1 MEKLLVAVP
10 SSLPGGLDA
19 EVSPHFGHCA
29 VYTLLEVA
37 NGCVYKVATLPN
49 VPHGAGKCMEPVAH
63 LAQKGVNTL
72 IASGIGLR
80 PLTGCSEL
88 NIEVFCSEGPRSVA
102 SVINDFLTG
111 RLERFAPPAACSSC
125 TQ

>member
-19 EVSPHFGHCA
+19 ELSPHFGHCA

-37 NGCVYKVATLPN
+37 NGCVYNVATLPN
-49 VPHGAGKCMEPVAH
+49 VPRGKGTCMEPVEQ
-63 LAQKGVNTL
+63 LAQKGVRTL
-72 IASGIGLR
+72 IASGLGPR
-80 PLTGCSEL
+80 PLNGCSEL
-88 NIEVFCSEGPRSVA
+88 NIEVFCCEGPRRVA
-102 SVINDFLTG
+102 SVITDFLTG
-111 RLERFAPPAACSSC
+111 RLERYAPPAACPVS